1 MAKSGLKK
9 KYIKLAGK
17 GGFKKAWKLQKAAE
31 RKQGSARKATKKKV
45 VRKKVSRKAA
55 PKKVVR
61 KKTVKKAVRK
71 KTVKKKRVYKE
82 SPKPKKRKGK
92 AVAKKKK
99 STKKSYS
106 RRNPTKGITDKIME
120 AGAVAGGAIGAG
132 LAANQ
137 IPVGDPRMK
146 AAAVMAIGVFLS
158 TLKPMRGKMAQML
171 SMGIVSAGA
180 LSLFKQ
186 FAPNLPVMAGEN
198 DMYYLPD
205 SDENAMLGLNNN
217 DDPDE
222 YLGQNVYD
230 DDDDEFA
237 DVLDGES
244 VDIAGEDT
252 WTNTQDF

>member
-1 MAKSGLKK
+1 MAKTGLKK
-9 KYIKLAGK
+9 KYISLAGK

-31 RKQGSARKATKKKV
+31 RKRGSASKATKKKV
-45 VRKKVSRKAA
+45 VRKKVSRKKAA
-55 PKKVVR
+55 VKKAVR
-61 KKTVKKAVRK
+61 KLVKTVKKAVK
-71 KTVKKKRVYKE
+71 KTKKRVYKE

-92 AVAKKKK
+92 TVAKKKK

-186 FAPNLPVMAGEN
+186 FAPNLPLLAGEN

-205 SDENAMLGLNNN
+205 SDENAMLGAY
-217 DDPDE
+217 DDTDPDE
-222 YLGQNVYD
+222 YLGQNAYD
-230 DDDDEFA
+230 EDDEFA

-244 VDIAGEDT
+244 VDIAGEDDWVT
-252 WTNTQDF
+252 TQSF

>member
-1 MAKSGLKK
+1 MAKKTGLKK

-17 GGFKKAWKLQKAAE
+17 GGFKKAWRLQKAAE
-31 RKQGSARKATKKKV
+31 RKRGSASKAIKKKV
-45 VRKKVSRKAA
+45 VRKKVSRKK
-55 PKKVVR
+55 PTVKKAVR
-61 KKTVKKAVRK
+61 KTVKKAVRK
-71 KTVKKKRVYKE
+71 KTVKKKRVYK
-82 SPKPKKRKGK
+82 SPKPKRKGSS
-92 AVAKKKK
+92 VAKKKTSK
-99 STKKSYS
+99 KKSYS

-186 FAPNLPVMAGEN
+186 FAPNLPLLAGEN

-205 SDENAMLGLNNN
+205 SDENAMLGAY
-217 DDPDE
+217 DDTDPDE
-222 YLGQNVYD
+222 YLGQNAYNE
-230 DDDDEFA
+230 DDEFA

-244 VDIAGEDT
+244 VDIAGEDDWVT
-252 WTNTQDF
+252 TQSF

>member
-31 RKQGSARKATKKKV
+31 RKQGSARKVTKKKV

-71 KTVKKKRVYKE
+71 KTVKKKRVYKVT
-82 SPKPKKRKGK
+82 KPKRKGK
-92 AVAKKKK
+92 SVAKKKK

-186 FAPNLPVMAGEN
+186 FAPNLPLLAGEN

-205 SDENAMLGLNNN
+205 SDENAMLGVY
-217 DDPDE
+217 DDTEPDE
-222 YLGQNVYD
+222 YLGQNNYD
-230 DDDDEFA
+230 EDDEFA

-252 WTNTQDF
+252 WTTTQDF